1 MAEKTSAHKIATQ
14 HQLIGSLFAG
24 LARALSARNGGTAQR
39 KIVGLRRVLDA
50 HFLLEE
56 EHYFPDM
63 RDQRPDRAAD
73 LDRLVEEHVSMRK
86 RAEEIL
92 ARLGQAKSESEWET
106 GSESES
112 ETDWETAA
120 VAFDSLRSLFEDHE
134 ASERQLVGS

>member
-56 EHYFPDM
+56 EHYFPAM
-63 RDQRPDRAAD
+63 RAQQPNRASD

-86 RAEEIL
+86 HATEIL
-92 ARLGQAKSESEWET
+92 ARLDHAEWEQ
-106 GSESES
+106 
-112 ETDWETAA
+112 AA
-120 VAFDSLRSLFEDHE
+120 GAFNALRSLFQNHE
-134 ASERQLVGS
+134 ASERQLGGS

>member
-1 MAEKTSAHKIATQ
+1 MTERSSADKIATQ
-14 HQLIGSLFAG
+14 HRLIGSLFDG
-24 LARALSARNGGTAQR
+24 LARALSARDGGRAER

-56 EHYFPDM
+56 EHYFPGV
-63 RDQRPDRAAD
+63 RDQRPERASD

-92 ARLGQAKSESEWET
+92 ARLDQAEWQPATES
-106 GSESES
+106 
-112 ETDWETAA
+112 
-120 VAFDSLRSLFEDHE
+120 FDALRSLFEDHE